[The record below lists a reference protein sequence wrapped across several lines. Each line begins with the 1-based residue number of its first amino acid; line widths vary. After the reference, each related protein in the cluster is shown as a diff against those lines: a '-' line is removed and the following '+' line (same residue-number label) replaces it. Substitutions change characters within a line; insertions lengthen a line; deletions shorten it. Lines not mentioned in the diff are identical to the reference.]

1 MRSLLAGAVALGAAA
16 FLAYAVDGAAS
27 PSATRLVDRTL
38 ACTTGYH
45 GGARVI
51 FVRAQSAFG
60 EGATLEWLAGAYVS
74 TAGQPLPTKPNYRPT
89 LAGVNAGWPPPP
101 PLTSGGLGFENQR
114 CVPSKARVALSSR
127 GLTGGPAGQLGD
139 EYTCIVPKTVVVRVR
154 ARFREPVTLRLTNRQ
169 RFYSAA
175 GRIERGQI
183 AVATAAGKP
192 LVYAEVTESGG
203 TSRLFTSRGCA

>member
-74 TAGQPLPTKPNYRPT
+74 TAGQP
-89 LAGVNAGWPPPP
+89 
-101 PLTSGGLGFENQR
+101 
-114 CVPSKARVALSSR
+114 
-127 GLTGGPAGQLGD
+127 
-139 EYTCIVPKTVVVRVR
+139 
-154 ARFREPVTLRLTNRQ
+154 
-169 RFYSAA
+169 
-175 GRIERGQI
+175 
-183 AVATAAGKP
+183 
-192 LVYAEVTESGG
+192 
-203 TSRLFTSRGCA
+203 